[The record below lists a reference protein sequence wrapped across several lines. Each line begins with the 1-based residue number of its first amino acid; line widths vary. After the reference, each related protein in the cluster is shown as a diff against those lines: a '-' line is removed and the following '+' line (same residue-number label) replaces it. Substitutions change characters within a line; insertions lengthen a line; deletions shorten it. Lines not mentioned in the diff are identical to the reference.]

1 MRQGESWRRFVWGQR
16 KTGTHGLYYDDI
28 WVSQGALLAQAA
40 GKAEAREGRS
50 PPCAA
55 QPLLLVVHQNNHWD
69 HSDQILSSQNP
80 GACKSVD
87 WIIEINFSEEY
98 AACSSIYHEDSFA
111 EQTDQ
116 SRMFNVPRCV
126 RNKNEEGYVK
136 PLLIS
141 GWYSKRLYF
150 PANILWGL
158 QRLLCDKLS
167 NFLPNFTPIGS
178 IYRLNV
184 GQPPFWKVFPTYQM
198 TGEARRMRKGLSWN
212 FLS

>member
-1 MRQGESWRRFVWGQR
+1 M
-16 KTGTHGLYYDDI
+16 YYDDI
-28 WVSQGALLAQAA
+28 WVSQGALLAQTA

-55 QPLLLVVHQNNHWD
+55 QPLLLVVHQNNHRRD

-136 PLLIS
+136 PILGILTSYIFQQTFCEGCKGCSVTNFQTFCQIS
-141 GWYSKRLYF
+141 
-150 PANILWGL
+150 L
-158 QRLLCDKLS
+158 QLALS
-167 NFLPNFTPIGS
+167 IGS
-178 IYRLNV
+178 MLASRHF
-184 GQPPFWKVFPTYQM
+184 GKFSPRT
-198 TGEARRMRKGLSWN
+198 R
-212 FLS
+212 